1 MNVAALRSAK
11 LVLNVVWVVLAASFL
26 LPASPLVGALRLAF
40 VLMLA
45 AHAIEFLFFQ
55 RALARLGGSMGHH
68 FVQVLLYGLFHLQLA
83 KAEASQRPER
93 D

>member
-1 MNVAALRSAK
+1 MNVEALRRAK
-11 LVLNVVWVVLAASFL
+11 LVLNVVWVVLAVSFL
-26 LPASPLVGALRLAF
+26 LPAGPLVGALRLAF

-55 RALARLGGSMGHH
+55 RTLARLGGSMGHH

-83 KAEASQRPER
+83 KAEAGEGPAR

>member
-1 MNVAALRSAK
+1 MSVATLQRAK
-11 LVLNVVWVVLAASFL
+11 TVLNVVWVVLAVSFV

-45 AHAIEFLFFQ
+45 AHALEFLFFQ
-55 RALARLGGSMGHH
+55 RTLARLGGSMGQH

-83 KAEASQRPER
+83 KARAGEGPARS
-93 D
+93 